1 MSLVFFFSFRRLFGA
16 RVAPLSPL
24 FLLHLRR
31 CHLRCYFWFFPPFS
45 FKGSAN
51 ARADFFWRVRVWA
64 LAFFPSSPFVQF
76 CRVLLFL
83 RSFSSTFAG
92 VHPPRSFSFAVF
104 CSFSALSPAPS
115 PASIHPVRSVFNHP
129 RSFSFF
135 ALFFPGVLFLVFPF
149 LLSPL
154 GSRKR

>member
-1 MSLVFFFSFRRLFGA
+1 MSIAFFFPFRRLVGA

-31 CHLRCYFWFFPPFS
+31 CHLRCYFWFPPPFS

-51 ARADFFWRVRVWA
+51 ARADFFWRVRVWE

-76 CRVLLFL
+76 FCALLSGGAIFAYRL
-83 RSFSSTFAG
+83 ISRFADFNFSWGG
-92 VHPPRSFSFAVF
+92 VYSSGPVF
-104 CSFSALSPAPS
+104 
-115 PASIHPVRSVFNHP
+115 HHP